1 MQMKQDQEDQSIR
14 LKTAIKEISEAETR
28 LNFARAMASSI
39 SRHIEVEDKV
49 HKTPDLVGKIERV
62 LKGVAAEIPKMG
74 PELDKAAREIAF
86 ERRKID
92 AKKDV
97 VEEMVRG
104 RGLTEHLYISHAVY
118 RDKNPFR
125 FTNHKQATAYT
136 QKLEE
141 RIGALDPEATVVKD
155 MDIIVAAAKMG
166 DHSRGEPDG
175 QLARIMTKV
184 ASYEVSTAEQGR
196 ALYEDREKILEEL
209 ARAGEYDRSKFEEI
223 ESPLLKRL
231 YNSFTQSEIRNLA
244 DPEKK
249 SKTLLE
255 ANQHNKAAIVKTL
268 GNLAQANPGLH
279 APHHSAR
286 SWNTMMENPS
296 MSSPSMS
303 MY

>member
-1 MQMKQDQEDQSIR
+1 
-14 LKTAIKEISEAETR
+14 
-28 LNFARAMASSI
+28 MASSI

-141 RIGALDPEATVVKD
+141 RVGALDPETTVVKD
-155 MDIIVAAAKMG
+155 MDIIVAAAKMR
-166 DHSRGEPDG
+166 DHSRGELDS

-184 ASYEVSTAEQGR
+184 ASYEVSTSEQGR

-255 ANQHNKAAIVKTL
+255 ANKNNKAAIVKTL